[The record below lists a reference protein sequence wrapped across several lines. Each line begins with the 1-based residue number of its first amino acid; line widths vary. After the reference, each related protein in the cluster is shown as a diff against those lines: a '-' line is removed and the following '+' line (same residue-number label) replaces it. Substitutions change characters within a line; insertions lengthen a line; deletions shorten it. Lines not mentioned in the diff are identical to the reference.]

1 VDMTASDRY
10 RYMIKCYRD
19 TTSVPQ
25 AGGQAGR
32 REGGLGTGNY
42 QREWWNQESALSQSL
57 LIEE

>member
-1 VDMTASDRY
+1 MDMTASDRY

-25 AGGQAGR
+25 AGRQAGR

-42 QREWWNQESALSQSL
+42 KKEWWNQESALRQS
-57 LIEE
+57 